1 MPTLC
6 SFDPR
11 LVAFYRMDE
20 KEHRTRNTTKA
31 GEQELLGKVF
41 HEDDSPQNEEAEEK
55 VKTKTIKRKL

>member
-1 MPTLC
+1 
-6 SFDPR
+6 
-11 LVAFYRMDE
+11 MDE